1 MKTTLPALV
10 LAVLTVLGAEELQT
24 RSWSG
29 ELGICTSRVVRHV
42 VDDVWVTSA
51 EVLHLPKWVQR
62 GVRGS
67 LDRALRSPAQCA
79 KAERSSRPHCAA
91 S

>member
-10 LAVLTVLGAEELQT
+10 LAALAVLGAEELQA
-24 RSWSG
+24 RSFD
-29 ELGICTSRVVRHV
+29 LGICTSRVVRHV
-42 VDDVWVTSA
+42 ADDVWVTSA

-67 LDRALRSPAQCA
+67 LDRALRSPGQCA